1 MKRTHRFLLY
11 TIVLSTLWVLP
22 PAGEAQSD
30 SSPGWRIPELAAP
43 EPIPAAAYADRRRAL
58 MDALGDGVTVI
69 WGARAPAQDY
79 LPYQQNPA
87 FRYLTGIEEPDA
99 ALMLVKQGERH
110 EERLFV
116 LPRNPSR
123 EAWEGIR
130 LGPAGATALT
140 NVAAMPT
147 DSTMAV
153 LERLLAQATTLFAL
167 ASVPSDVAF
176 DAQLDYEQQVL
187 ARIVARYPRLQVRP
201 AGRALNALRA
211 RKSPAELDR
220 LRRATYLTAEAH
232 RQAMMATAPDM
243 NEFEIR
249 AIVEYTFLR
258 HGGDGAGYASI
269 VGSGPNST
277 TLHYNANDRCMNDGE
292 VLLFDVGTYYDGYSS
307 DVTRTIPINGTFTTE
322 QRSLYEVVLAAQKA
336 AEAQIRQG
344 ARWQDLNAAASAALS
359 SGLSRLGL
367 IDGPEATYDCGA
379 GRSCPQLRLFYFHGL
394 GHGIGL
400 EVHDPDISQMETFQ
414 PGSAVT
420 IEPGLYVRADVF
432 DHLPDTPANRAMID
446 RLRPT
451 ADRYRNIGVRIEDVY
466 IFDANG
472 VERASRGVP
481 REPAEVE
488 ALMKQASTFA
498 ADRRADVIA
507 WRCPRV
513 RT

>member
-1 MKRTHRFLLY
+1 MRSAQRSILYSAFIGVLLLVPRTG
-11 TIVLSTLWVLP
+11 
-22 PAGEAQSD
+22 AAQTESAL
-30 SSPGWRIPELAAP
+30 GWSIPELAPP
-43 EPIPAAAYADRRRAL
+43 EPITAGEFAERRRAF

-99 ALMLVKQGERH
+99 ALVLWKQGERR

-130 LGPAGATALT
+130 LGPAGAESLTGITAQ
-140 NVAAMPT
+140 PT
-147 DSTMAV
+147 DSTLAV
-153 LERLLAQATTLFAL
+153 LERMLSQATTLFAL
-167 ASVPSDVAF
+167 AALPEDVAL
-176 DAQLDYEQQVL
+176 DAVLDYEQQVL
-187 ARIVARYPRLQVRP
+187 ARVVARYPQLQVRP
-201 AGRALNALRA
+201 AGRELNALRA

-258 HGGDGAGYASI
+258 HGGDGPGYASI

-277 TLHYNANDRCMNDGE
+277 TLHYNADDRCMNDGE
-292 VLLFDVGTYYDGYSS
+292 VLLFDVATYYAGYSS
-307 DVTRTIPINGTFTTE
+307 DVTRTIPINGRFTTE

-336 AEAQIRQG
+336 AESQIREG
-344 ARWQDLNAAASAALS
+344 ARWQDLNTAATGALG
-359 SGLSRLGL
+359 SGLAKLGL
-367 IDGPEATYDCGA
+367 IDAPDATYDCA
-379 GRSCPQLRLFYFHGL
+379 GGRTCPQLRLFYFHGL
-394 GHGIGL
+394 GHGVGL
-400 EVHDPDISQMETFQ
+400 EVHDPDISQLESFQ

-432 DHLPDTPANRAMID
+432 DHLPDTPGNRAMIE
-446 RLRPT
+446 RLRPVV
-451 ADRYRNIGVRIEDVY
+451 DRYRNIGVRIEDVY
-466 IFDANG
+466 IFDATG

-481 REPAEVE
+481 REPDEVE
-488 ALMKQASTFA
+488 ALMQQPSPVA
-498 ADRRADVIA
+498 ANRRADVVA
-507 WRCPRV
+507 WRCPRI